1 MKKGDV
7 MNLKLKW
14 ENLKTSLDQHNRISK
29 LERAWIKILANAG
42 IHNKEKDTFSLTDI
56 EPVSY
61 GYNAKVLIPYGL
73 TFEGLEGAMDLI
85 QDSLPCIL
93 MLTKKKNENFA
104 YARIIQ
110 TPAKVGKFS
119 PPKVKPYE
127 VFLGIG
133 FDGEPIVIDMNELPH
148 LFICGST
155 GSGKS
160 KLVDHILTSLIYNS
174 SVFELELYL
183 VQIAKEDLYI
193 YEDMDQVRCFATS
206 IEKTY
211 LMLKHISN
219 KMHERSKLIIP
230 LKKKGI
236 AGKITEYNK
245 RNPANI
251 MSTVYVVIDEFS
263 SLMVKMSD
271 GKQVKEWKRSIM
283 DCLEEIAQIG
293 RSVGVFLI
301 LSLQRPT
308 ADKMPPFVKAM
319 CNVKISFRQ
328 TNKKSSEVALD
339 DDSALNLEPRM
350 AIMDIGERT
359 YLKTLEITDKAIINY
374 LKPHIK
380 PHHRTLIFDEESK
393 SKEKNTPKSKGK
405 IPIVFDKVSPT
416 KEVAVS
422 NIPNFVPYEETKAVN
437 VIDMTRIPTKTE
449 KPHKGRVKL

>member
-7 MNLKLKW
+7 MNLKSKW
-14 ENLKTSLDQHNRISK
+14 KNLKTSLEQHNKISK
-29 LERAWIKILANAG
+29 LERAWIRILANAG
-42 IHNKEKDTFSLTDI
+42 IHNKEKDTFSLTEI
-56 EPVSY
+56 ESVNY

-73 TFEGLEGAMDLI
+73 TFEGLKCAMDLI

-104 YARIIQ
+104 LARIIQ
-110 TPAKVGKFS
+110 TPAKVGKFL

-127 VFLGIG
+127 VFLGIS
-133 FDGEPIVIDMNELPH
+133 FDGEPIIIDMNELPH

-174 SVFELELYL
+174 SMLQLELYL

-193 YEDMDQVRCFATS
+193 YEDMDQVRCFATT
-206 IEKTY
+206 IKKTY
-211 LMLKHISN
+211 LMLKHIHE
-219 KMHERSKLIIP
+219 KMIERSSLIIP
-230 LKKKGI
+230 LKKRGI

-245 RNPANI
+245 RNVCI

-263 SLMVKMSD
+263 SLMSKTSD
-271 GKQVKEWKRSIM
+271 GKQVKEWKSAIM
-283 DCLEEIAQIG
+283 DYLEEIAQIG

-308 ADKMPPFVKAM
+308 ADKLPPFVKAM

-380 PHHRTLIFDEESK
+380 PHHRTLTFDEGSK
-393 SKEKNTPKSKGK
+393 SKEKNTPKGKGK
-405 IPIVFDKVSPT
+405 IPIVFDKVSPA

-422 NIPNFVPYEETKAVN
+422 NIPNFVPYEETKAVH
-437 VIDMTRIPTKTE
+437 VIDKTKIPIKTE

>member
-1 MKKGDV
+1 ME
-7 MNLKLKW
+7 LKLKW
-14 ENLKTSLDQHNRISK
+14 ENLKTSLEMHNKISR
-29 LERAWIKILANAG
+29 LEKAWIKILSNAG
-42 IHNKEKDTFSLTDI
+42 VFNKEKDTYSLEEI
-56 EPVSY
+56 EPVKC
-61 GYNAKVLIPYGL
+61 GYNAKVFIPYGL
-73 TFEGLEGAMDLI
+73 TFEGLEKAAILI

-93 MLTKKKNENFA
+93 MLSKNKNENFA

-110 TPAKVGKFS
+110 TPAKVGKFF
-119 PPKVKPYE
+119 PPKVKPWE

-133 FDGEPIVIDMNELPH
+133 FDGEPIIIDMNELPH

-160 KLVDHILTSLIYNS
+160 KLVDHVLTSLIFGCN
-174 SVFELELYL
+174 VLELELYL

-193 YEDMDQVRCFATS
+193 YEDMEQVRCFATN

-211 LMLKHISN
+211 LMLKHISS

-263 SLMVKMSD
+263 SLMVKTSD
-271 GKQVKEWKRSIM
+271 SKEIKEWKGNIM

-308 ADKMPPFVKAM
+308 ADKLPPFVKAM

-339 DDSALNLEPRM
+339 DDTALNLEPRM
-350 AIMDIGERT
+350 AIIDTSERNF
-359 YLKTLEITDKAIINY
+359 LKTLDITDKAIINY
-374 LKPHIK
+374 LKPHLK
-380 PHHRTLIFDEESK
+380 PHHRTLIFDKVNSDNK
-393 SKEKNTPKSKGK
+393 PKEKGTQKSKGRT
-405 IPIVFDKVSPT
+405 PIEFNKVSPT
-416 KEVAVS
+416 KDAAIS
-422 NIPNFVPYEETKAVN
+422 NIPNFVPYEEPKVEN
-437 VIDMTRIPTKTE
+437 VIDKTKIPMQTE
-449 KPHKGRVKL
+449 KPHKGKVKLC